1 MSTINVQKIKQAL
14 EGGVDF
20 GPHKRTGKPYTI
32 GQKMEE
38 MFGVEEQVATLP
50 EIDEAG
56 NVRGLVN
63 HCYAK
68 RIDSQAAKD
77 LDNIGPEAF
86 GRSILGSGFESAA
99 IDAWHD
105 PYFWARCS
113 KMSKRVL
120 TVRGQEADAVG
131 DTASMYEPI
140 NSWGAFT
147 LGLYDLK
154 ILEGYNY
161 APRLYEQ
168 MCPTVPTMM
177 RGASKKIL
185 AEYDGTITLR
195 PLVEGQV
202 ADTVGGKPI
211 WVWPQVCD
219 EFQLQ
224 WSITMEATMSDLS
237 GGLGARGTQVGTA
250 IAKAENY
257 RAGQVFLGYDNKYC
271 FNTVDNSTPSCNTFQ
286 ASTDASIGSAPF
298 DFVNK
303 FFSSNLTD
311 VDALNIAVIQM
322 MALNDPARGW
332 RIDPGKEFI
341 LLVSPFIAM
350 RAAEIVKLVTSYR
363 ATTLGLTP
371 TSTNVGRVGSGSN
384 PLILDGYSFEIVN
397 MGKEWQDV
405 LTGGLTAGSSSTTV
419 ATNPAPKTWINYLG
433 QTANSSNLN
442 PLTQHAD
449 ANGQLMAISN
459 SFTTGLPTSNADGIW
474 YLIAKNRTYMQH
486 EPWVPIRSEIWPL
499 TGDDLSRRTGV
510 RGGSYTAS
518 RNTII
523 EPRYAQCN
531 LPAASGTQ

>member
-1 MSTINVQKIKQAL
+1 MSTINLQKVKQAL
-14 EGGVDF
+14 DGTVDF
-20 GPHKRTGKPYTI
+20 GVHKRTKQPYTCL
-32 GQKMEE
+32 QKMEE
-38 MFGVEEQVATLP
+38 MFGATEQVATLP
-50 EIDEAG
+50 EVDESG
-56 NVRGLVN
+56 RVTRVVD
-63 HCYAK
+63 HCYGK
-68 RIDSQAAKD
+68 TIDRQACKD

-86 GRSILGSGFESAA
+86 GRTILGSGFEAA
-99 IDAWHD
+99 ATDAWHD
-105 PYFWARCS
+105 PYFWYRCS
-113 KMSKRVL
+113 RMSKRTL
-120 TVRGQEADAVG
+120 TVKGQEADAVG

-147 LGLYDLK
+147 TGLYDLK
-154 ILEGYNY
+154 ILEGYY
-161 APRLYEQ
+161 FAERLWQ
-168 MCPTVPTMM
+168 RLCPTVPTLI
-177 RGASKKIL
+177 RGAQKHLL
-185 AEYDGTITLR
+185 AEYDGRVNLN

-237 GGLGARGTQVGTA
+237 GGLARRGQQVGESL
-250 IAKAENY
+250 AKSENY
-257 RAGQVFLGYDNKYC
+257 RAAQVYLGYDNKYC
-271 FNTVDNSTPSCNTFQ
+271 YNTVDNSTPSCNTFQ
-286 ASTDASIGSAPF
+286 TAGTKPF
-298 DFVNK
+298 DFTNLY
-303 FFSSNLTD
+303 FSSNLTN

-322 MALNDPARGW
+322 MQLTDPARGW

-371 TSTNVGRVGSGSN
+371 TTTTVGRVGAGEN
-384 PLILDGYSFEIVN
+384 PLVLDGYSFDVVN
-397 MGKEWQDV
+397 MGVEWQDV
-405 LTGGLTAGSSSTTV
+405 LTGGMKPGSNSTTV
-419 ATNPAPKTWINYLG
+419 ADNPAPKTWINASL
-433 QTANSSNLN
+433 QIANASNLN

-449 ANGQLMAISN
+449 TNGQLMAISN

-486 EPWVPIRSEIWPL
+486 QPWIPIRSEIWPL

-510 RGGSYTAS
+510 RGGSYVSS
-518 RNTII
+518 RNVIL